1 MAPVHTVP
9 FHRSLCLLAS
19 LAMVLI
25 VCAPLVS
32 RWIVHGAHAAP
43 TARVALTPG
52 PQKEPAGGGTG
63 HAHLHAGPPH
73 MHEGA
78 APPAAQAQQGHA
90 HHHLATALPDLPDLP
105 VADRHAGHA
114 MAADCDYCLMAARLL
129 SLLVAVLLVLLTWVS
144 PRHRRPAVVGRLVR
158 VHAGHLGAR
167 GPPLSA

>member
-1 MAPVHTVP
+1 MALVHTVP

-32 RWIVHGAHAAP
+32 RWILHGAHAAP
-43 TARVALTPG
+43 TAAVALTPA
-52 PQKEPAGGGTG
+52 PQEEPAGGGTG
-63 HAHLHAGPPH
+63 HAHLHAGAPH
-73 MHEGA
+73 THDGA
-78 APPAAQAQQGHA
+78 ALPAAQVQQGHA
-90 HHHLATALPDLPDLP
+90 HHHLSTTLPDLP
-105 VADRHAGHA
+105 VADRHAGHE

-144 PRHRRPAVVGRLVR
+144 PRHRLPAVVGRLVL